1 MQPIL
6 KRHKLLMAFRER
18 VLKAVGRRELQVCD
32 QVIHKY
38 CVGWHQG
45 EVLRIIN
52 LVSNKSRV
60 PGLAVSSFFWW
71 CLLPVRTT

>member
-1 MQPIL
+1 M
-6 KRHKLLMAFRER
+6 
-18 VLKAVGRRELQVCD
+18 CD

-52 LVSNKSRV
+52 LVSTSLGFL
-60 PGLAVSSFFWW
+60 GLQSAVSSGGVCF
-71 CLLPVRTT
+71 L